1 MIDPPVEEDAFFL
14 AFNLRDY
21 EGDLWV
27 DGRKLDRTISRRGNF
42 TIYDFRR
49 TWLADMKSAFDGLG
63 FHIPRSALTMFE
75 EDLGGRHIDV
85 LNAKPG
91 KDIEDEVVRGLVR
104 AFLPSI
110 GNAECAS
117 RLFQDHVAAIL
128 TFHICATYGSVQV
141 SKPASSG
148 LAPWQKK
155 RALDLL
161 EANLSDDPPL
171 SEVARAC
178 GLSQGHFTRAF
189 RFSVGHPPYRWVI
202 LRRIEKAKDLLCRTD
217 MSIAEIAVICG
228 FCDQAHLTRTM
239 SARLGMSP
247 SQWRRASR

>member
-1 MIDPPVEEDAFFL
+1 MDFFRTAQSEVVGAPVFGKSEITMARITCESPGHGVIDPPVQEDAFFL

-27 DGRKLDRTISRRGNF
+27 DGKKLDRSISRRGNF

-104 AFLPSI
+104 AFLPVY
-110 GNAECAS
+110 
-117 RLFQDHVAAIL
+117 R
-128 TFHICATYGSVQV
+128 
-141 SKPASSG
+141 
-148 LAPWQKK
+148 K
-155 RALDLL
+155 R
-161 EANLSDDPPL
+161 
-171 SEVARAC
+171 
-178 GLSQGHFTRAF
+178 
-189 RFSVGHPPYRWVI
+189 
-202 LRRIEKAKDLLCRTD
+202 
-217 MSIAEIAVICG
+217 
-228 FCDQAHLTRTM
+228 
-239 SARLGMSP
+239 
-247 SQWRRASR
+247 